1 MGRRRRQIQTPH
13 DRWVE
18 DQAADRDADAKLKK
32 QMMICS
38 NSRRADHSSKLTCR
52 MLLPQGLD
60 IRFTCAGS
68 EAYLA

>member
-38 NSRRADHSSKLTCR
+38 NCYATRHPLLNAARPLQPPNARAAR
-52 MLLPQGLD
+52 
-60 IRFTCAGS
+60 
-68 EAYLA
+68 